1 MFMQTYAYHNT
12 WNSFPKSSLLKH
24 WVMLGY
30 FLAPYVHSD
39 AGLQVTGV
47 GGGRHF
53 LFLLGITKVMSLH
66 FDKDFEWGEVCAM
79 GSYGNSCLL
88 YFQK

>member
-1 MFMQTYAYHNT
+1 MFVWRFFVENMDRAGMFMQTYAYHNT
-12 WNSFPKSSLLKH
+12 WNSFPKSSLLKQ

-53 LFLLGITKVMSLH
+53 FLLGITMVMSLH
-66 FDKDFEWGEVCAM
+66 FGVT
-79 GSYGNSCLL
+79 L
-88 YFQK
+88 